1 MSVPRSPQVAPL
13 RILADPCPPQSEVI
27 SPPNLWLR
35 PISFTFVSVSKSPVS
50 GLVTVVVVVSVVVVV
65 VVVVPVPSFCVVSTI
80 VLVDDSKVP
89 GVQSPI
95 TPEAQ
100 FVPSAS

>member
-1 MSVPRSPQVAPL
+1 MSLFSEKTVAFT
-13 RILADPCPPQSEVI
+13 LA
-27 SPPNLWLR
+27 
-35 PISFTFVSVSKSPVS
+35 SVSKSPVS

-65 VVVVPVPSFCVVSTI
+65 VVVVPVPSVCVVS
-80 VLVDDSKVP
+80 VDVEVDDSNVP
-89 GVQSPI
+89 GVQSPT